1 MSHGILVF
9 IEQKGGTANR
19 SSLEAIAA
27 AQSFGSQLQQTVSAV
42 VLGAFVIQAKVLTII
57 WRLNIDNWM
66 GMSRW
71 QAWVTL
77 GIIVVAAIFGL
88 VLGFRFDWHAP

>member
-1 MSHGILVF
+1 MRLAVILF
-9 IEQKGGTANR
+9 
-19 SSLEAIAA
+19 
-27 AQSFGSQLQQTVSAV
+27 VSVV
-42 VLGAFVIQAKVLTII
+42 VLGAAVIQARVLTII
-57 WRLNIDNWM
+57 WRANIHNWM

-88 VLGFRFDWHAP
+88 VLGFRFDWRAP

>member
-1 MSHGILVF
+1 MRLAVILF
-9 IEQKGGTANR
+9 LT
-19 SSLEAIAA
+19 
-27 AQSFGSQLQQTVSAV
+27 AV
-42 VLGAFVIQAKVLTII
+42 VLGAAVIQAKVLTII

-88 VLGFRFDWHAP
+88 VLGFRSDWHAP